1 MGSLY
6 DAGGSGKSA
15 LVKDLTTLLKVQLE
29 RAKKNSTSTEDELA
43 RARHLAAAG
52 LSSTAG
58 LDVASCLAG
67 PCFAEL
73 KNTCPIKLQAAI
85 NSIKSA
91 ILEEL
96 GAENV
101 KEFHSSLLIEEETA
115 TNASNPSRTEAF
127 PTPALSGLRRL
138 RNSLLD
144 LLEDVGAARAQ
155 LELAARLGGNLTTE
169 LGALKVLVKKH
180 KAPPPTTLEKDSDWT
195 KYFPSEV
202 VSFFENEAQR

>member
-73 KNTCPIKLQAAI
+73 KNTCPIKLQASI
-85 NSIKSA
+85 KSIKSA

-96 GAENV
+96 GTENV
-101 KEFHSSLLIEEETA
+101 KDFHASLLIEEETS
-115 TNASNPSRTEAF
+115 TSTSTDAF

-138 RNSLLD
+138 RNALLD
-144 LLEDVGAARAQ
+144 LLDEVGPARAQ
-155 LELAARLGGNLTTE
+155 LELAARLGGNL
-169 LGALKVLVKKH
+169 
-180 KAPPPTTLEKDSDWT
+180 
-195 KYFPSEV
+195 
-202 VSFFENEAQR
+202 